1 MHQVPLPPLYVFIRN
16 LLYSPA
22 YNPSIVAWVD
32 QSVGCFKVYFKSSFE
47 KVLKHERIYT
57 GTNET
62 NCDTKQITSLF

>member
-32 QSVGCFKVYFKSSFE
+32 QSVGCFKVNVRCTVISVMTVLPIFFQKSSSR
-47 KVLKHERIYT
+47 ERL
-57 GTNET
+57 
-62 NCDTKQITSLF
+62 SRL

>member
-32 QSVGCFKVYFKSSFE
+32 QSVGCFKVFFFDQ
-47 KVLKHERIYT
+47 L
-57 GTNET
+57 
-62 NCDTKQITSLF
+62 LF

>member
-32 QSVGCFKVYFKSSFE
+32 QSVGCFKVFFLPAASRCTPKLL
-47 KVLKHERIYT
+47 LKKAQWSVT
-57 GTNET
+57 
-62 NCDTKQITSLF
+62 